1 MAFQI
6 HINSGVC
13 TIALAS
19 GSTLGPLVPSF
30 YSAAWHCATQRRHAQ
45 LQVQSGGRQEKLRL
59 GSGPRPV
66 GGYGTFHMKD
76 LCSNSIQLDS
86 LQNPSKRSSVNDL
99 GTFESFQI
107 R

>member
-1 MAFQI
+1 MSLNEALAFQI

-13 TIALAS
+13 TIALPL

-59 GSGPRPV
+59 GSVPRQV
-66 GGYGTFHMKD
+66 GATGYVTFHT
-76 LCSNSIQLDS
+76 DS
-86 LQNPSKRSSVNDL
+86 LKNPSKRSSVNDL